1 MHAASRI
8 LRPMPSP
15 IFLAP
20 TRGCDSLAP
29 GQGTDM
35 ATTIR
40 DARHSNARLTWIVVL
55 IALSVLLNYVDRGAI
70 GVAAPLM
77 KDELQLSA
85 TGFGIAVSA
94 FFWVYAPACL
104 LVGWLCDRF
113 CVYRVFAIGVALWA
127 ISTALTGF
135 VGGLASLVLLRLFL
149 GLGESIAFPG
159 SSKIFA
165 AEIPAPRRGIA
176 NASVSAAIAFGPA
189 VGVLAGGA
197 ILGEWGWRPVFWIFG
212 LGTLLWLLP
221 WQVASVPLRAQ
232 SVAAPPA
239 ARVPLPRLLRI
250 GVLWKM
256 GTVHFLSNYGFYFLL
271 AWLPLYLVK
280 TEGYSIAQ
288 MTALT
293 TLSFT
298 TQGVVALA
306 AGWLSDRM
314 VARGAAEGE
323 LRRRLMIL
331 GHVATAVAIAGIGVA
346 DGFPALAVWLA
357 LAGVGTG
364 LIATNLF
371 AIGQIF
377 AGPRAAGSW
386 IGAQNALGNVSGIV
400 GPIVT
405 GLIVDHLGGYTYAF
419 ASAAA
424 LAALGA
430 LLWWKYV
437 PDIRPVTL

>member
-1 MHAASRI
+1 
-8 LRPMPSP
+8 
-15 IFLAP
+15 
-20 TRGCDSLAP
+20 
-29 GQGTDM
+29 M
-35 ATTIR
+35 ATTIGGT
-40 DARHSNARLTWIVVL
+40 RHSNARLTWIVIL

-77 KDELQLSA
+77 KDELKLSA

-113 CVYRVFAIGVALWA
+113 CVYRVFAFGVAVWA

-135 VGGLASLVLLRLFL
+135 VGGLASLILLRLFL

-165 AEIPAPRRGIA
+165 AEVPAERRGIA
-176 NASVSAAIAFGPA
+176 NASVSAALAFGPA
-189 VGVLAGGA
+189 VGVLFGGA

-212 LGTLLWLLP
+212 LGTLFWLIP
-221 WQVASVPLRAQ
+221 WQLASAPLRAKT
-232 SVAAPPA
+232 VAAPA
-239 ARVPLPRLLRI
+239 AERVALARLLRI
-250 GVLWKM
+250 GALWKM

-271 AWLPLYLVK
+271 AWLPLYLVN
-280 TEGYSIAQ
+280 TEGYSIPE

-293 TLSFT
+293 TLGFT
-298 TQGVVALA
+298 TQGVVALG

-314 VARGAAEGE
+314 VARGAEEGE
-323 LRRRLMIL
+323 LRRKLMIA
-331 GHVATAVAIAGIGVA
+331 GHLSTAAAIAGIGASDNV
-346 DGFPALAVWLA
+346 FALAAWLA

-386 IGAQNALGNVSGIV
+386 IGVQNALGNVSGIV

-405 GLIVDHLGGYTYAF
+405 GLIIDYLGGYGWAF

-424 LAALGA
+424 LGALGA
-430 LLWWKYV
+430 LLWWKLI
-437 PDIRPVTL
+437 PEIRAVDL

>member
-1 MHAASRI
+1 
-8 LRPMPSP
+8 
-15 IFLAP
+15 
-20 TRGCDSLAP
+20 
-29 GQGTDM
+29 M
-35 ATTIR
+35 ATTIGGT
-40 DARHSNARLTWIVVL
+40 RHSNARLTWIVIL

-77 KDELQLSA
+77 KEELKLSA

-113 CVYRVFAIGVALWA
+113 CVYRVFAFGVAIWA
-127 ISTALTGF
+127 VSTALTGF
-135 VGGLASLVLLRLFL
+135 VGGLASLILLRLFL

-165 AEIPAPRRGIA
+165 AEVPAERRGIA
-176 NASVSAAIAFGPA
+176 NASVSAALAFGPA
-189 VGVLAGGA
+189 VGVLFGGA

-212 LGTLLWLLP
+212 LGTLFWLIP
-221 WQVASVPLRAQ
+221 WQLASAPLRAKT
-232 SVAAPPA
+232 VAAPA
-239 ARVPLPRLLRI
+239 AERVALARLLRI
-250 GVLWKM
+250 GALWKM

-271 AWLPLYLVK
+271 AWLPLYLVN
-280 TEGYSIAQ
+280 TEGYSIPE
-288 MTALT
+288 MTALA
-293 TLSFT
+293 TLGFT
-298 TQGVVALA
+298 TQGVVALG

-314 VARGAAEGE
+314 VARGAEEGE
-323 LRRRLMIL
+323 LRRKLMIA
-331 GHVATAVAIAGIGVA
+331 GHLSTAAAIAGIGASDNV
-346 DGFPALAVWLA
+346 FALAAWLA

-386 IGAQNALGNVSGIV
+386 IGVQNALGNVSGIV

-405 GLIVDHLGGYTYAF
+405 GLIIDYLGGYGWAF

-424 LAALGA
+424 LGALGA
-430 LLWWKYV
+430 LLWWKLI
-437 PDIRPVTL
+437 PDIRAVDL

>member
-1 MHAASRI
+1 
-8 LRPMPSP
+8 
-15 IFLAP
+15 
-20 TRGCDSLAP
+20 
-29 GQGTDM
+29 M
-35 ATTIR
+35 ATQSIESR
-40 DARHSNARLTWIVVL
+40 ASGRRVTWVVVL

-77 KDELQLSA
+77 KDELNLSA

-104 LVGWLCDRF
+104 FVGWLCDRF
-113 CVYRVFAIGVALWA
+113 CVYRVFAIGVAIWA

-135 VGGLASLVLLRLFL
+135 VGGLASLIVLRLFL

-165 AEIPAPRRGIA
+165 AEVPVARRGIA

-189 VGVLAGGA
+189 VGVLFGGA

-212 LGTLLWLLP
+212 LATLLWLIP
-221 WQVASVPLRAQ
+221 WQIAAAPLRARGL
-232 SVAAPPA
+232 AAPPGE
-239 ARVPLPRLLRI
+239 RVSIRRLLRLPT
-250 GVLWKM
+250 LWRM
-256 GTVHFLSNYGFYFLL
+256 GIVHFLSNYGFYFLL

-280 TEGYSIAQ
+280 TAGYSIAE
-288 MTALT
+288 MTMLT

-314 VARGAAEGE
+314 VAGGTDEGE
-323 LRRRLMIL
+323 LRRWLMIAGQL
-331 GHVATAVAIAGIGVA
+331 AMGAAIAGIAVA
-346 DGFPALAVWLA
+346 DRYAMLAVCLV
-357 LAGVGTG
+357 LAGFGVG

-377 AGPRAAGSW
+377 AGSRAAGSW
-386 IGAQNALGNVSGIV
+386 IGVQNAIGNISGIV

-405 GLIVDHLGGYTYAF
+405 GLIVDYLGGYAYAF
-419 ASAAA
+419 ATAAA
-424 LAALGA
+424 LSIMGA
-430 LLWWKYV
+430 LLWWKLI
-437 PDIRPVTL
+437 PEIRPVAL

>member
-1 MHAASRI
+1 
-8 LRPMPSP
+8 
-15 IFLAP
+15 
-20 TRGCDSLAP
+20 
-29 GQGTDM
+29 M
-35 ATTIR
+35 ATANGDT
-40 DARHSNARLTWIVVL
+40 RHSPVRLTWIVVL

-77 KDELQLSA
+77 KEELKLSA
-85 TGFGIAVSA
+85 TGFGFAVSA

-104 LVGWLCDRF
+104 FVGWLCDRF
-113 CVYRVFAIGVALWA
+113 CVYRVFAIGVAIWA

-135 VGGLASLVLLRLFL
+135 VGGLASLILLRLFL

-165 AEIPAPRRGIA
+165 AEVPAERRGIA
-176 NASVSAAIAFGPA
+176 NASVSAALAFGPA
-189 VGVLAGGA
+189 VGVLFGGA

-212 LGTLLWLLP
+212 LGTLLWLIP
-221 WQVASVPLRAQ
+221 WQIASAPLRAKRI
-232 SVAAPPA
+232 AAPA
-239 ARVPLPRLLRI
+239 GERVSLTRLLAI
-250 GVLWKM
+250 ATLWKM
-256 GTVHFLSNYGFYFLL
+256 GAVHFLSNYGFYFLL
-271 AWLPLYLVK
+271 AWLPLYLVN
-280 TEGYSIAQ
+280 TEGYSIPE

-293 TLSFT
+293 TLGFT
-298 TQGVVALA
+298 TQGVVALG

-314 VARGAAEGE
+314 VARGAEEGE
-323 LRRRLMIL
+323 LRRKLMIA
-331 GHVATAVAIAGIGVA
+331 GHLSTAAAIAGIGASDNV
-346 DGFPALAVWLA
+346 FALAAWLA

-386 IGAQNALGNVSGIV
+386 IGVQNALGDVSGIV

-405 GLIVDHLGGYTYAF
+405 GLIIDYLGGYGWAF

-424 LAALGA
+424 LGALGA
-430 LLWWKYV
+430 VLWWKLI
-437 PDIRPVTL
+437 PEIRAADL